1 MTINPILNVDS
12 YKTSHYLQYPP
23 GAEVVSSYVESR
35 GGDYDQTVFFG
46 LQVFLKEC
54 LSKPITRE
62 HIEEAGRGAGRTTG
76 NRQVFQ
82 RHDQRLAFHEIDADV
97 YRPGQACLRVTVEV
111 QFLDIAHRVQEA
123 LAQGQQAL
131 CLVRHLFLADTRGL
145 THAHDLVRGQ
155 GT

>member
-1 MTINPILNVDS
+1 MNINPILNVDS

-62 HIEEAGRGAGRTTG
+62 HIEEAAEVLSAHGVPF
-76 NRQVFQ
+76 NRDGWEYILEEHGGYLPLEVEAIPEGT
-82 RHDQRLAFHEIDADV
+82 RLPTEASQELSKRFT
-97 YRPGQACLRVTVEV
+97 PSCLRPNLSH
-111 QFLDIAHRVQEA
+111 FKAKDPFFS
-123 LAQGQQAL
+123 
-131 CLVRHLFLADTRGL
+131 CCSK
-145 THAHDLVRGQ
+145 
-155 GT
+155 